1 MRELCIRRKRRA
13 NHPAHNVAVGFWP
26 HGRIAQAGTYSGQ
39 SSCIRCN
46 SARSGHNLLLVGP
59 PGAGKTMLARRLAG
73 LLPDLGRDEALEVT
87 QVLSAAGL
95 LPPDAG
101 RVCARPFRAPHHT
114 ISVAGL
120 VGGGSRVPRPGEV
133 SLAHRGVL
141 FLDFTYPGPYRMR
154 CAPACLR

>member
-73 LLPDLGRDEALEVT
+73 LLGAD
-87 QVLSAAGL
+87 AGL
-95 LPPDAG
+95 VTAH
-101 RVCARPFRAPHHT
+101 PFRAPHHT
-114 ISVAGL
+114 VSVAGL
-120 VGGGSRVPRPGEV
+120 VGGGSRIPRPGEV
-133 SLAHRGVL
+133 SLAHAGVIECPPNACRRRE
-141 FLDFTYPGPYRMR
+141 FLR
-154 CAPACLR
+154 AL